1 MLLSKVTLTPCGGAG
16 PCKGRRRPFEPRWP
30 RRAAKE
36 QEQEPSVFMT
46 EYKKRTK
53 ELTIRLTDHE
63 LDSVR
68 SVALSRRTSMANL
81 ARAMLLSTGAEVR
94 KTNAPRKNNKS
105 NDQDRELLAELG
117 KIGGNINQ
125 LARFANTHKSG
136 VDALALLTQLAAI
149 EKQLVSLIDDR

>member
-1 MLLSKVTLTPCGGAG
+1 MQGGI
-16 PCKGRRRPFEPRWP
+16 PPLNPKN
-30 RRAAKE
+30 

-46 EYKKRTK
+46 EYRKRTK
-53 ELTIRLTDHE
+53 ELTIRLTDQE

-68 SVALSRRTSMANL
+68 SVALARGTSMSNL
-81 ARAMLLSTGAEVR
+81 ARDMLLSLGAEVR
-94 KTNAPRKNNKS
+94 KTKSPRQNHKS

-149 EKQLVSLIDDR
+149 EKQLLRLIDDR

>member
-1 MLLSKVTLTPCGGAG
+1 MLLSKVTLTPSARSQDLARGGDA
-16 PCKGRRRPFEPRWP
+16 PLNPRWP
-30 RRAAKE
+30 LVAAKE
-36 QEQEPSVFMT
+36 QEPSVSMT

-68 SVALSRRTSMANL
+68 SVALSRGTSMSNL
-81 ARAMLLSTGAEVR
+81 ARDMLLSIGAEVR
-94 KTNAPRKNNKS
+94 KTKAPRQNNKS
-105 NDQDRELLAELG
+105 NDQDRDLLAELG

-125 LARFANTHKSG
+125 LARFANTYKSR

>member
-1 MLLSKVTLTPCGGAG
+1 
-16 PCKGRRRPFEPRWP
+16 
-30 RRAAKE
+30 
-36 QEQEPSVFMT
+36 MT

-68 SVALSRRTSMANL
+68 SVALSRCTSMSNL
-81 ARAMLLSTGAEVR
+81 ARDMLLSAGAEVR
-94 KTNAPRKNNKS
+94 KTSAPRKNNKS
-105 NDQDRELLAELG
+105 NDQNRQLLAELG

-125 LARFANTHKSG
+125 LARFANTYKSR

>member
-1 MLLSKVTLTPCGGAG
+1 
-16 PCKGRRRPFEPRWP
+16 
-30 RRAAKE
+30 
-36 QEQEPSVFMT
+36 MT
-46 EYKKRTK
+46 EYRKRTK
-53 ELTIRLTDHE
+53 ELTIRLTDQE

-68 SVALSRRTSMANL
+68 SVALARGTSMSNL
-81 ARAMLLSTGAEVR
+81 ARDMLLSLGAEVR
-94 KTNAPRKNNKS
+94 KTKSPRQNHKS

-149 EKQLVSLIDDR
+149 EKQLVRLIDDR